1 MSKSIAADAASVRN
15 ALLLAVIAN
24 QPLLVLTGE
33 QGDVPS
39 YPGPGWVKIL
49 DDDLRWQA
57 VESASL
63 AAKQMPNRTLSRAYE
78 GNAINVVTS
87 LDPLCHIVQSVL
99 SDENSDLGIHVV
111 MALPGAQLPE
121 SVCTRMAIAVDLSR
135 MPPST
140 VKAMFDSIMESDEF
154 SPGNVTALR
163 SKFAHAIADVS
174 PAFVN
179 RLEKAIRATRPD
191 TVEFMERVSIGILP
205 TFGFGASARVAVNLL
220 RVSAAHAAIA
230 GRHHVRSSDL
240 VDVFPLAVAHAI
252 TWGAATPKPGTA
264 SALTQIAEWAVSI

>member
-1 MSKSIAADAASVRN
+1 MSKSIAADAASVRS

-33 QGDVPS
+33 QGDVPA

-63 AAKQMPNRTLSRAYE
+63 AAKQMPNRTLSRVYE

-121 SVCTRMAIAVDLSR
+121 SVCTRMAAAVDLSR

-140 VKAMFDSIMESDEF
+140 VKALFDSIMESDEF
-154 SPGNVTALR
+154 SPGNVAALR
-163 SKFAHAIADVS
+163 AKFAHAIADVS

-179 RLEKAIRATRPD
+179 RLEKAVRATRPD

-240 VDVFPLAVAHAI
+240 VDVFPLTVAHAI